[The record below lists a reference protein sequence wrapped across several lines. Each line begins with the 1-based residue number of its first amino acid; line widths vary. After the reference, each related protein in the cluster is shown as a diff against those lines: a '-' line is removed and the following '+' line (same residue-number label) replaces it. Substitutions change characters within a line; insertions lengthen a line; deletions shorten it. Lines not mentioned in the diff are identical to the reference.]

1 LIDNIFWIAFIY
13 CRKLETAMNLRDLK
27 YLIALAD
34 HKHFGKAA
42 DASFVSQPTLSTQLK
57 KLENTLDVQLF
68 ERANK
73 QVMLTPIGE
82 RVCERARVIVAEAA
96 AIKELA
102 RASRAPD
109 SGRITLGIFP
119 TLAPYLLPHVVA
131 NIRQKFPHLELFLIE
146 DKTKVLLEKLE
157 RGELDA
163 AIIATPIAD
172 DSLAH
177 QVLFEEPF
185 VFAAPR
191 GNAMFK
197 SRKLKLSDLHDQRL
211 LLLED
216 GHCMR
221 QHALDVC
228 HLAGAQEDQ
237 EFRAT
242 SLETLR
248 QMVAAGV
255 GMTLLPILAVKPPV
269 AANSLISWMPFAD
282 PPPTRT
288 LALFWRKSSPRGAFL
303 EKLAP
308 VLGNISSELLSA
320 QLREGMAEN

>member
-1 LIDNIFWIAFIY
+1 
-13 CRKLETAMNLRDLK
+13 MNLRDLK
-27 YLIALAD
+27 YLTALAD

-42 DASFVSQPTLSTQLK
+42 EASFVSQPTLSTQIK
-57 KLENTLDVQLF
+57 KLEDTLNVQLF
-68 ERANK
+68 ERTNK

-82 RVCERARVIVAEAA
+82 RVCERARIIVAEAA

-119 TLAPYLLPHVVA
+119 TLAPYLLPHVVPK
-131 NIRQKFPHLELFLIE
+131 IRRQFPALELFLIE
-146 DKTKVLLEKLE
+146 DKTDALLAKLE
-157 RGELDA
+157 RGQLDA
-163 AIIATPIAD
+163 AILASPIHD
-172 DSLAH
+172 DNLEHAA
-177 QVLFEEPF
+177 LFEEPF
-185 VFAAPR
+185 VFVAPR
-191 GNAMFK
+191 GHELLK
-197 SRKLKLSDLHDQRL
+197 SRKLKLHDLRDQKL

-221 QHALDVC
+221 QQALDVC
-228 HLAGAQEDQ
+228 HLAGAQEEQ

-269 AANSLISWMPFAD
+269 ASNPLLTWMPFAD
-282 PPPTRT
+282 PAPLRSIG
-288 LALFWRKSSPRGAFL
+288 LFWRKSSPISALFQ
-303 EKLAP
+303 KLAP
-308 VLGNISSELLSA
+308 VLADLPGQLLSA
-320 QLREGMAEN
+320 RMREGTSED